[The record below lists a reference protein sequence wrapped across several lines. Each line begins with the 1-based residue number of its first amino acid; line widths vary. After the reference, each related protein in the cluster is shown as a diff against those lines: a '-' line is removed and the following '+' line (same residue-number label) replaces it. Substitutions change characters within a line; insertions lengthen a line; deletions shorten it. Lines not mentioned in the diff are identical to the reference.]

1 MIYNLS
7 MFEKISFVVT
17 LNNAFIGIQTMG
29 YLEKCGRTVFKIVL
43 STDDFET
50 IRNGVTLVARLL
62 Q

>member
-7 MFEKISFVVT
+7 MFEKIIFVVT
-17 LNNAFIGIQTMG
+17 VSHYVIGVTG
-29 YLEKCGRTVFKIVL
+29 SLEECGATVFEIVS

-50 IRNGVTLVARLL
+50 IKNGITLVARLL